1 MNLPFFFI
9 ESETPKGGIITLSED
24 TSRHI
29 VQVLRMKSGEQLR
42 LTDGAGNSYTAAI
55 EKEHKKATVVAVVDH
70 NYQERPARKASIAI
84 SLVKN
89 TARFEWFLEKATE
102 LGIYAIYPLI
112 CNRTGK
118 QHFRFDRMK
127 NILVSAMLQSQ
138 QCWLPVITE
147 PILFDQFISREMSAH
162 KMIAH
167 CIDGLKSNIY
177 QAAAKHHDTL
187 IMIGPEGD
195 FTPDEIDRSIT
206 NGFLAVSLGNT
217 RLRTETA
224 GVAAAVIMQ
233 LNTAS

>member
-1 MNLPFFFI
+1 MNLPFFYI
-9 ESETPKGGIITLSED
+9 ESETPKEGIITLSED

-29 VQVLRMKSGEQLR
+29 VQVLRMKTGEQLR
-42 LTDGAGNSYTAAI
+42 LTDGAGNRYTAAI
-55 EKEHKKATVVAVVDH
+55 EKEHKKATVVALVDH
-70 NYQERPARKASIAI
+70 HFEERPAKKASIAI

-102 LGIYAIYPLI
+102 LGIYTVYPLI
-112 CNRTGK
+112 CTRTEK

-138 QCWLPVITE
+138 QCWLPDITE
-147 PILFDQFISREMSAH
+147 PISFDQFINREISAH

-167 CIDGLKSNIY
+167 CIPGSKSNLY
-177 QAAAKHHDTL
+177 DETSRHRDTV

-195 FTPDEIDRSIT
+195 FTPDEIDRSISR
-206 NGFLAVSLGNT
+206 GFLAVSLGNT

-233 LNTAS
+233 LNTAI